1 MGVLAICGASCH
13 GFYISSKFLSV
24 PLMESVV
31 YIIIAISQMEKLKL
45 REAE

>member
-1 MGVLAICGASCH
+1 MRGIVH

-31 YIIIAISQMEKLKL
+31 YVIIAISQMEKLKL

>member
-1 MGVLAICGASCH
+1 MLAICQCY

-31 YIIIAISQMEKLKL
+31 YVIIPISQTGKL
-45 REAE
+45 RLRETK